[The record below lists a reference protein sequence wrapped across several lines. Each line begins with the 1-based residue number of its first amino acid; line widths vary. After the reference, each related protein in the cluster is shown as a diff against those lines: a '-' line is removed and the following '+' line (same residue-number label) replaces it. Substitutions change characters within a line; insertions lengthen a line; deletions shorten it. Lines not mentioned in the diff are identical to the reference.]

1 MSDQIGALIGQ
12 YIGIIVKLVDFRG
25 DDADVDFYRRMY
37 VDPSAVAAAPTHKMV
52 GGIPV
57 AMDPATAVAPDA
69 TLEDEAA
76 VSHCN
81 ISIPERRLR
90 MKTSRRLFAVTLAM
104 AIGFLAAGNRVP
116 RYARLVIVTP
126 LSFAVGF
133 GASAKAGICGISQK
147 GLWDPDGAGIRPV
160 KDKHVAQAIWSKAI
174 KLYAAEAVAVTA
186 ITAAFVLNPWL

>member
-1 MSDQIGALIGQ
+1 MNDQIGALIGQ
-12 YIGIIVKLVDFRG
+12 YIGRVVKLVDFRG
-25 DDADVDFYRRMY
+25 SDADVDFYRRMY
-37 VDPSAVAAAPTHKMV
+37 VDPSTVAAAPTHKMV

-57 AMDPATAVAPDA
+57 LMADAVTPDA
-69 TLEDEAA
+69 KLEEEAA
-76 VSHCN
+76 VSQCN

-90 MKTSRRLFAVTLAM
+90 MKTSRRMFALTLAM
-104 AIGFLAAGNRVP
+104 AIAFVAAGDSVP
-116 RYARLVIVTP
+116 HYARLVIVTP
-126 LSFAVGF
+126 LSMAIGF